1 MSFRC
6 VSTRANGIAHIIA
19 EKMCAADALGVGVGE
34 LFRLR
39 IAVTLTG
46 GDSHNSASSSA
57 RPCASSSVP
66 LKHFIVC

>member
-19 EKMCAADALGVGVGE
+19 EKICAADALGVG
-34 LFRLR
+34 LA
-39 IAVTLTG
+39 AVPSKHPFALTG